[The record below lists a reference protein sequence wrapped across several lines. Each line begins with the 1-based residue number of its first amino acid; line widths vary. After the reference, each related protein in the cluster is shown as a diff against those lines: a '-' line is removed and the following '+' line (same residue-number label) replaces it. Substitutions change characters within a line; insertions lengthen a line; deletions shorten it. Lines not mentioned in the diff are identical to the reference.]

1 MNAASAFRAIRSGR
15 DKAAYYRMWHVRQ
28 RAGLAYPD
36 DPSPGPQVPFETAIV
51 ALGMESGKLEE
62 CLRLLGDYFTAED
75 RMVLKV
81 IKQATYPMF
90 LALAGA
96 VIGPLPLAF
105 KVGVGAYLVSAGA
118 LVALWLMAGG
128 SLLMG
133 TVNRYLNQS
142 KYVRGRL
149 LRALTI
155 GIEAGLTVGR
165 AATLAAEATG
175 NAEVIG
181 YVRRSGAKAVASQP
195 LAQTFR
201 GCPHVPAHAVAAM
214 EVAERSGNYAGTLKK
229 MAELEES

>member
-1 MNAASAFRAIRSGR
+1 
-15 DKAAYYRMWHVRQ
+15 MWHVRQ
-28 RAGLAYPD
+28 RAGLAYPEA
-36 DPSPGPQVPFETAIV
+36 PSPGPPVPFETAIV
-51 ALGMESGKLEE
+51 GLGIESGKLEE
-62 CLRLLGDYFTAED
+62 CLRLLGDYFSAED

-81 IKQATYPMF
+81 INKATYPMF
-90 LALAGA
+90 VALAGA
-96 VIGPLPLAF
+96 VIGPLPLLF
-105 KVGVGAYLVSAGA
+105 TVGVGAYLVSAGSM
-118 LVALWLMAGG
+118 VALWLVAGG

-133 TVNRYLNQS
+133 VMNRYLNQS

-181 YVRRSGAKAVASQP
+181 HLRRAGARQLASQP

-201 GCPHVPAHAVAAM
+201 GCPHVPAHAVSAM
-214 EVAERSGNYAGTLKK
+214 EVADRSGDYAGTLKK